1 MRRIGMLALWLATY
15 CARIPVTPLINAAR
29 EGDTVRIRALVAGGA
44 NPNMRGG
51 VNGWTPIEHAVHK
64 NQMASVRALLDA
76 GADPNAANPN
86 GVTPLIMASGYGYTP
101 IVQLLLKRGANPRLT
116 DSEGQNALDAA
127 MSGTGD
133 IDKFTLHDCQRATF
147 DALRREVPDLSPRR
161 EQITDWTKRCR

>member
-1 MRRIGMLALWLATY
+1 MLALWLATY

-29 EGDTVRIRALVAGGA
+29 EGDTVRIRSLVAGGA

-127 MSGTGD
+127 MSGTND
-133 IDKFTLHDCQRATF
+133 IDRFTLHDCQRATL